1 MNVFIKYL
9 YINLLYYFKIES
21 LQNKT
26 LFDNIKLGKELI
38 TMINNKFMDTLN
50 SLVENP
56 EKVSMAQ
63 LESILIETLKFFDS
77 IRGKLTSE
85 DLDVR
90 SKAMDEAAEMQDKLN
105 QIADKMYEKTGLT
118 KEKAAQILSNPSN
131 FKSEDWE
138 TMKNMEKELG
148 YFQKGL

>member
-1 MNVFIKYL
+1 
-9 YINLLYYFKIES
+9 
-21 LQNKT
+21 
-26 LFDNIKLGKELI
+26 
-38 TMINNKFMDTLN
+38 MINNKFMDTLN

>member
-1 MNVFIKYL
+1 M
-9 YINLLYYFKIES
+9 
-21 LQNKT
+21 
-26 LFDNIKLGKELI
+26 
-38 TMINNKFMDTLN
+38 
-50 SLVENP
+50 P
-56 EKVSMAQ
+56 Q
-63 LESILIETLKFFDS
+63 LESILIDTLKFFDS

-90 SKAMDEAAEMQDKLN
+90 AKALDEAAEMQDKLN

-118 KEKAAQILSNPSN
+118 KEKAQQILSNPSN

-148 YFQKGL
+148 HFQKGL